1 MSDVVIDALAGN
13 LHGPQPVAVIAQL
26 MAAAGVKSG
35 GVQRVAE
42 AFTLLERLVDGGQL
56 GASEVSRTKPIL
68 GQWRY
73 PVPWDASVHGP
84 KHLRN
89 DLETLPDG
97 RLGFWQV
104 REHLSGPEERL
115 AGAEQ
120 CTTEEVTKFIAPE
133 DLAVLMVGKLG
144 DSIVGEGFRTSALD
158 EWLQTAVQPP
168 GSERPISRKSL
179 LEDYEIVDRGGKVKG
194 LDDALKDLKEK
205 GLLKP
210 VKHGEYLLSAITNAL
225 RGQGKGWKL
234 QRKSCLGPDRGRAGS
249 GGALKA
255 LGWPTPK

>member
-35 GVQRVAE
+35 SVQRVAE

-68 GQWRY
+68 GRWRY

-104 REHLSGPEERL
+104 REHLSGPL
-115 AGAEQ
+115 VAPQAAEQ

-133 DLAVLMVGKLG
+133 DLAVLMAGKLG
-144 DSIVGEGFRTSALD
+144 DFVEGEGFRTEALD
-158 EWLQTAVQPP
+158 AWLQTAVQPP
-168 GSERPISRKSL
+168 GSERQISRRDL
-179 LEDYEIVDRGGKVKG
+179 LEAYEIVDLDENGKEF
-194 LDDALKDLKEK
+194 DSALKDLKSK
-205 GLLKP
+205 GLLKT
-210 VKHGEYLLSAITNAL
+210 VKHGLYLLSEITFAL
-225 RGQGKGWKL
+225 EKQGKNWKLRRKTGQG
-234 QRKSCLGPDRGRAGS
+234 RDRGRAGS
-249 GGALKA
+249 GGVLEALWRSA
-255 LGWPTPK
+255 PK